1 MSNYS
6 NISGVEVRTYRDE
19 DTGEEPSMVSTD
31 ARVDEMYVSGGY
43 LYIGIEENG
52 TFRSINIP
60 ILPDNQFSDF
70 AESLNDVEL

>member
-6 NISGVEVRTYRDE
+6 NIRGVEVHTYRDE
-19 DTGEEPSMVSTD
+19 DVGEEPSMITHD
-31 ARVDEMYVSGGY
+31 ARVDEMYVSNGY
-43 LYIGIEENG
+43 LYIGVEENS

-70 AESLNDVEL
+70 AESLTELEL